1 MVVKASGRLVPR
13 VVSFYGMRSTAT
25 EHTSLQKETQPSH
38 LLWMF
43 FLVIFRENF
52 FGTVGNLEIRIGG
65 GLQGRFNGWS
75 QAEPSNRAPCP
86 IPNVSR

>member
-1 MVVKASGRLVPR
+1 
-13 VVSFYGMRSTAT
+13 
-25 EHTSLQKETQPSH
+25 
-38 LLWMF
+38 MF